1 MTLLERLDQIPP
13 FLAIAFAYS
22 FRRPRTMREISRLSG
37 LAEVTIKRY
46 AKLTTWDGLTV
57 SDASACLHACGV
69 DVCHIKRSLERIRR
83 TLASK
88 NGLLQARKHAPPWV
102 KAMQARKIKRI
113 LKLLS

>member
-1 MTLLERLDQIPP
+1 MTLIERLDQIPP

-22 FRRPRTMREISRLSG
+22 FRRPKTMREISKVSG
-37 LAEVTIKRY
+37 LAEVTIKKY
-46 AKLTTWDGLTV
+46 AKLTTWNGIAIN
-57 SDASACLHACGV
+57 DASDCLHACGV

-102 KAMQARKIKRI
+102 KAMQAKKIKRI